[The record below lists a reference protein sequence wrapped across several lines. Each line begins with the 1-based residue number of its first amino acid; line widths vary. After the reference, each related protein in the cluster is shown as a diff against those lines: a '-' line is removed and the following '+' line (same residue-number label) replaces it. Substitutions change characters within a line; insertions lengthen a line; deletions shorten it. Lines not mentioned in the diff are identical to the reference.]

1 MIMIIN
7 ANTKIAKILNHNP
20 AALDAIVSI
29 NPKFEKLR
37 NPLLRK
43 LMAGRTSIG
52 MASKIGDFSVEKF
65 FEKLAPL
72 GFEIDTDTPH
82 EKTEEK
88 TKVPA
93 FFHGI
98 KSEQVIDFDVRPII
112 SAGADPLKQIVEKV
126 KTVPAGGVLKIT
138 NSFAPTP
145 LISLLEKQGFQS
157 YVDEINDELVET
169 YFYKK
174 GEDPVIVEETGSAS
188 DGWEEMMKKF
198 EGKLEEIDVRHLEMP
213 MPMMTILAAL
223 DKITNDKALFVY
235 HKRIPVFL
243 LPELRER
250 QFDYRIKEISE
261 NEVRLLIFK
270 D

>member
-1 MIMIIN
+1 MIVN
-7 ANTKIAKILNHNP
+7 ANTKIAKILSHNP

-29 NPKFEKLR
+29 DPKFEKLR

-52 MASKIGDFSVEKF
+52 MASKIGGISLDKF

-72 GFEIDTDTPH
+72 GFEIDIDTPH
-82 EKTEEK
+82 QKNEEK

-98 KSEQVIDFDVRPII
+98 KPDQVIDFDVRPII
-112 SAGADPLKQIVEKV
+112 NAGADPLKQIVEKV
-126 KTVPAGGVLKIT
+126 KAVPVGGVLKIT

-145 LISLLEKQGFQS
+145 LIALLEKQGFES
-157 YVDEINDELVET
+157 YVDSINDELVET

-174 GEDPVIVEETGSAS
+174 VGTTVIADEPENAS
-188 DGWEEMMKKF
+188 EGWEEMIKKY
-198 EGKLEEIDVRHLEMP
+198 EGKLDEIDVRHLEMP
-213 MPMMTILAAL
+213 MPMMTILDAL
-223 DKITNDKALFVY
+223 DKLANDKALFIY

>member
-1 MIMIIN
+1 MMTIN

-20 AALDAIVSI
+20 DALDAIVSI

-43 LMAGRTSIG
+43 LMAARTSIG
-52 MASKIGDFSVEKF
+52 MASKIGGFNVEKF

-72 GFEIDTDTPH
+72 GFEIDAATPH
-82 EKTEEK
+82 EKSEEK

-93 FFHGI
+93 FFSNI
-98 KSEQVIDFDVRPII
+98 KPEHVLDFDVRPII
-112 SAGADPLKQIVEKV
+112 NAGADPLKQIIEKV
-126 KTVPAGGVLKIT
+126 KTVPPGGVLKIT

-145 LISLLEKQGFQS
+145 LIALLEKQGFES
-157 YVDEINDELVET
+157 YVNAINGDVVET

-174 GEDPVIVEETGSAS
+174 RAAVVKVETTENAS
-188 DGWEEMMKKF
+188 EGWEDMITKY
-198 EGKLEEIDVRHLEMP
+198 EGKLAEIDVRHLEMP

-223 DKITNDKALFVY
+223 DTLPNDEALFVY

-243 LPELRER
+243 LPELKER
-250 QFDYRIKEISE
+250 QLDYRIKEVSE

>member
-1 MIMIIN
+1 MTIN
-7 ANTKIAKILNHNP
+7 ANTKIAKILHHNP
-20 AALDAIVSI
+20 DALDAIVSI

-52 MASKIGDFSVEKF
+52 MASKIGGFNVERF

-72 GFEIDTDTPH
+72 GFEIDVDTPQ
-82 EKTEEK
+82 EKTELK

-93 FFHGI
+93 FFSSI
-98 KSEQVIDFDVRPII
+98 KPEQVIDFDVRPII
-112 SAGADPLKQIVEKV
+112 NAGADPLKQIVEKV
-126 KTVPAGGVLKIT
+126 KRVPLGGVLKIT

-145 LISLLEKQGFQS
+145 LIALLEKQGFES
-157 YVDEINDELVET
+157 YVDVISDELTET

-174 GEDPVIVEETGSAS
+174 VASSEVPEEPQNTSE
-188 DGWEEMMKKF
+188 GWDEMMEKF
-198 EGKLEEIDVRHLEMP
+198 EGKLDEIDVRRLEMP

-243 LPELRER
+243 LPELKER
-250 QFDYRIKEISE
+250 QFDYRIKEVSE
-261 NEVRLLIFK
+261 NEIRLLIFK